1 MSPEDDNLQVEVD
14 IWLSLVFVQG
24 KKEYVKKQSEYFN
37 VCMHHGPV

>member
-24 KKEYVKKQSEYFN
+24 KKEYVKKQSEHVN
-37 VCMHHGPV
+37 VCMCKT